1 MILRVA
7 AVVTLALAFAG
18 PAAAACAHPRTSLSY
33 LEGQVMCPTCHTTL
47 DESSS
52 AIARRMK
59 AFISARI
66 AAGDTRSEIKRK
78 LVAQFGTAVLAA
90 PPRKG
95 FDLLAW
101 WLPFAGLALAG
112 GLVSLAAWRW
122 ARARE
127 PAVAEPAALEPELER
142 RLDEELARF
151 EP

>member
-1 MILRVA
+1 MK
-7 AVVTLALAFAG
+7 AFAVLLTVLAIAA
-18 PAAAACAHPRTSLSY
+18 PAFASERHPTLNE

-59 AFISARI
+59 AFISGRI
-66 AAGDTRSEIKRK
+66 AAGDTGSEIKRK

-127 PAVAEPAALEPELER
+127 PTVAEPAAALEPELER

>member
-1 MILRVA
+1 MKPVAVLVA
-7 AVVTLALAFAG
+7 ALALAAPAFASER
-18 PAAAACAHPRTSLSY
+18 HPTLSE

-52 AIARRMK
+52 AIAQRMK
-59 AFISARI
+59 GFISARI

-112 GLVSLAAWRW
+112 GLVSIAAWRW
-122 ARARE
+122 ARGRG
-127 PAVAEPAALEPELER
+127 PAAEPAADLEPELER

-151 EP
+151 DP

>member
-1 MILRVA
+1 MKL
-7 AVVTLALAFAG
+7 
-18 PAAAACAHPRTSLSY
+18 AAAAVLFVALVLSAPACASERHPTLNE

-52 AIARRMK
+52 AIAQRIK

-78 LVAQFGTAVLAA
+78 LVAQFGVGVLAA

-112 GLVSLAAWRW
+112 GLISVAAWRW
-122 ARARE
+122 ARGRE
-127 PAVAEPAALEPELER
+127 PREEAAAPLEPELEQ

-151 EP
+151 ES